1 MRRLPVLQPSVFFG
15 VTVNE
20 LLDFDRH
27 RIDREVEAL
36 VEESVP
42 LRREPEKAE
51 AFWAAA
57 RASRCS
63 RECWIRK
70 ELKFGLRMAA

>member
-1 MRRLPVLQPSVFFG
+1 MRRLPVLQPPVFFG
-15 VTVNE
+15 VTVDE

-51 AFWAAA
+51 AFY
-57 RASRCS
+57 
-63 RECWIRK
+63 RK
-70 ELKFGLRMAA
+70 ALEKYPNNEVLLNDR